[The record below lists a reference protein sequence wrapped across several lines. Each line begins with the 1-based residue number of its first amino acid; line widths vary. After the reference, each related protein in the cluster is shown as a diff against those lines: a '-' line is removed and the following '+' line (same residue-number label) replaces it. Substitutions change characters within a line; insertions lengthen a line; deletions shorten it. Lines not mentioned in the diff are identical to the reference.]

1 MANPLVELQTL
12 GQSVW
17 HDNIRRDL
25 LTSGALQRMV
35 AEGEITGLTSNPT
48 IFEQAISKSTDYDE
62 DLRSFARKGKS
73 AEDIFWRLAIDDIY
87 NAADVFRPV
96 FERTGGND
104 GYVSIE
110 VAPKFAHDTEATIRE
125 AHRLWD
131 AVKRPNLMIKI
142 PATAE
147 GIPAVE
153 QCIFDGLNINV
164 TLIFALKRYDAV
176 MNAHLS
182 GLVKRMEAGKPVD
195 GIASVASFFVSR
207 VDTLVDKLLNE
218 KIATAGPETRVHL
231 EALKGKAAIANAKL
245 AYAEFRKKFSTETYA
260 ALGNRGA
267 RKQRPLWAS
276 TSTKNPAYSDVYYI
290 ESLIGAETVDTM
302 PPQTIDAYRDHGQ
315 PEPRLENG
323 FPQARWTI
331 EELARVGIDMGAVT
345 SKLETDGV
353 AAFAQSFDSLI
364 AVVEQRRLTI

>member
-25 LTSGALQRMV
+25 LTSGALERMV
-35 AEGEITGLTSNPT
+35 ARGEINGLTSNPT

-62 DLRSFARKGKS
+62 DLRRFAREGRS
-73 AEDIFWRLAIDDIY
+73 AEDIFWRLAIDDVR

-96 FERTGGND
+96 FERTGGTD

-131 AVKRPNLMIKI
+131 AVNRPNLMIKI

-164 TLIFALKRYDAV
+164 TLIFALKRYDGV
-176 MNAHLS
+176 MNAYLS
-182 GLVKRMEAGKPVD
+182 GLSQRMEAGKPVD

-207 VDTLVDKLLNE
+207 VDTLVDKLLDE
-218 KIATAGPETRVHL
+218 KIATADPEMRVNL
-231 EALKGKAAIANAKL
+231 EMLKGRAAIANAKL
-245 AYAEFRKKFSTETYA
+245 AYADFGKKFSTDVYA

-276 TSTKNPAYSDVYYI
+276 TSTKNPNYSDVYYI
-290 ESLIGAETVDTM
+290 EALIGAETVDTM
-302 PPQTIDAYRDHGQ
+302 PPQTIEAYRDHGQ
-315 PEPRLENG
+315 PKHRLEKDL
-323 FPQARWTI
+323 PQAHQTM
-331 EELARVGIDMGAVT
+331 EQLARVGIDIGAVT
-345 SKLETDGV
+345 SKLEQEGV

-364 AVVEQRRLTI
+364 AVVEQRRSRV